1 MQKAGRVCFV
11 CAIVVLLIAAS
22 SPSSRGQT
30 TTAALRGT
38 VTDSTGAVVPNA
50 AITVRS
56 VDTGRAYTTQSD
68 HAGAYYVAGLP
79 PGAYTLTVQKE
90 GFQRLVREGIV
101 LTVNQEALVDASL
114 AVGAVAQQTVVQ
126 EAVPLLETQ
135 GATISGLV
143 GQKQILDLPLN
154 GRDFYQ
160 LSLLQ
165 PGVEPIAANSF
176 PSPWQNTT
184 NGKFAANGMRPSMN
198 TTLVDGAEVSDPG
211 HNQPLGG
218 PSGSALGVDTIREF
232 RVLTNMYTA
241 EFGRNGGAVVQV
253 VTKSGSNDFHGSAF
267 EFLRNDALDAKNFF
281 DRTDLPIPKLRRNQF
296 GGTLGGPIV
305 KDRTFFF
312 LSYEGFRERKGET
325 QLFPTPTPAARQGM
339 LPSGNVTVNPN
350 IVPYLNFYPLPNVPG
365 KLDLGDGTGLNTS
378 IAVERTDENYFVVRV
393 DHQLSS
399 RDSLVG
405 RYVFD
410 DGDSFKPFMS
420 TKVPGFDG
428 VVNTRNQF
436 AVLTE
441 QHTFSSRLLNEFRAS
456 YNRLNY
462 IQKPAAL
469 NPGLSTSLKPGDH
482 PIGEIDVG
490 GLPSL
495 GNAFTIP
502 VGEAANIIHFLDHLT
517 YTVSRHTL
525 KSGVDI
531 RRFQV
536 NGPFDLGL
544 NGFYIFGS
552 LRDFLTASNFFFIG
566 TASTSPDSNR
576 GYRQTN
582 FAAFFEDEFRVTSNL
597 TLNMGL
603 RYEYNTSPSEQ
614 HGRLANIRNPLTDTS
629 TTGGDIFNPPK
640 DLFAPR
646 LGLAWSPFGSHKT
659 SVRAGVGTFFDLIKQ
674 DIYGDTRWLPPF
686 YNLLGGV
693 GTFRNP
699 TTFPFGISVPIQFNI
714 NQPYA
719 LSYNF
724 QIQQELTPNTL
735 VTAGYVGS
743 RGNHLT
749 RSGEAN
755 PTAFS
760 PATGFNPAGPRL
772 NPSFPGSILRIVTDA
787 QSFYNSFQLG
797 VQHRTSKGLF
807 FQASYTLAKS
817 IDDASGPFL
826 SDFLSEV
833 GPVQDLFNRKGN
845 RGLSAFDTRHNFV
858 FNALYELPLGPGKA
872 LGSSLTGAAA
882 RLVEGWQIGGIL
894 SLNAGF
900 PFLVR
905 HADNHSL
912 NGELFVADRPNLA
925 PGAHCTILG
934 DPTRWFD
941 PSVFLAQP
949 AGFYGN
955 AGRNICSG
963 PNFRNLDFSILKN
976 TRIGER
982 VNVQFRTEFFNIAN
996 HPNFG
1001 PPTNTPNPNG
1011 QGGNGDALFAAG
1023 ARLPTAGQIFRTVNT
1038 SRQIQFGLKIL
1049 F

>member
-1 MQKAGRVCFV
+1 MRTNEEKEMSNRSFSLLAWALVP
-11 CAIVVLLIAAS
+11 LLILAIS
-22 SPSSRGQT
+22 LPLQGQT

-38 VTDSTGAVVPNA
+38 VTDPAGALVPNA

-56 VDTGRAYTTQSD
+56 VDTGRTYTTQSND
-68 HAGAYYVAGLP
+68 AGAYYVPGLP
-79 PGAYTLTVQKE
+79 PGAYTLTVEKE

-101 LTVNQEALVDASL
+101 LTVNQEALIDASL
-114 AVGAVAQQTVVQ
+114 TVGAVAQQTVVQ

-198 TTLVDGAEVSDPG
+198 TTVLDGSEVSDPG

-232 RVLTNMYTA
+232 RVLTNLYTA

-253 VTKSGSNDFHGSAF
+253 VTKSGSNEFHGSAF
-267 EFLRNDALDAKNFF
+267 EFLRNDVLDAKNFF

-305 KDRTFFF
+305 KDRTFFL

-325 QLFPTPTPAARQGM
+325 QRFPTPTAAVRVGAAAA
-339 LPSGNVTVNPN
+339 

-365 KLDLGDGTGLNTS
+365 QLVLPPDFITGLAST
-378 IAVERTDENYFVVRV
+378 VGVQRTNENYFVVRV
-393 DHQLSS
+393 DHQLGSK
-399 RDSLVG
+399 DSLAT
-405 RYVFD
+405 RYLFD

-428 VVNTRNQF
+428 VVNSRNQF
-436 AVLTE
+436 VVLTE
-441 QHTFSSRLLNEFRAS
+441 QHTFSPRLLNEFRAS

-462 IQKPAAL
+462 IQKRAAV
-469 NPGLSTSLKPGDH
+469 NPGLSTSLVPGDH

-495 GNAFTIP
+495 GNSFTIP

-517 YTVSRHTL
+517 YTVGRHTF
-525 KSGVDI
+525 KTGVDI

-552 LRDFLTASNFFFIG
+552 LPSFLTANFFFIG
-566 TASTSPDSNR
+566 TAATSPDSNR
-576 GYRQTN
+576 GFRQTN
-582 FAAFFEDEFRVTSNL
+582 FATFFGDEFRVTSNL

-614 HGRLANIRNPLTDTS
+614 HGRLANIRNPLTDTVP
-629 TTGGDIFNPPK
+629 TVGDIFNPPK

-659 SVRAGVGTFFDLIKQ
+659 SVRAGVGIFYDLIKQ

-686 YNLLGGV
+686 YNLVGGV

-699 TTFPFGISVPIQFNI
+699 STFLFGITVPIQFNI

-719 LSYNF
+719 LSYNL
-724 QIQQELTPNTL
+724 QIQRELTPNTL
-735 VTAGYVGS
+735 VTVGYVGS

-755 PTAFS
+755 PNQFS
-760 PATGFNPAGPRL
+760 PATGFAPPRL
-772 NPSFPGSILRIVTDA
+772 NPSFASVLRIVTDA

-797 VQHRTSKGLF
+797 VEHRFSKGLF

-817 IDDASGPFL
+817 VDDASGPFL

-833 GPVQDLFNRKGN
+833 GPVQDLYNRKGN
-845 RGLSAFDTRHNFV
+845 RGPSAFDTRHNFV
-858 FNALYELPLGPGKA
+858 FNALYELPFGPGKA
-872 LGSSLTGAAA
+872 LVADLTGAAA

-905 HADNHSL
+905 HADNQSL

-925 PGAHCTILG
+925 PGARCTILG
-934 DPTRWFD
+934 DPAKWFD
-941 PSVFLAQP
+941 PTVFVAQTL
-949 AGFYGN
+949 FYGN
-955 AGRNICSG
+955 AGRNICRG
-963 PNFRNLDFSILKN
+963 PNFRNLDFSVLKD
-976 TRIGER
+976 TRINER
-982 VNVQFRTEFFNIAN
+982 VKVQFRAELFNITN

-1011 QGGNGDALFAAG
+1011 QGGNGDAVFAGG
-1023 ARLPTAGQIFRTVNT
+1023 APLPTAGRIFRTVNT
-1038 SRQIQFGLKIL
+1038 SRQIQFGLK
-1049 F
+1049 FVF